1 MTKEQVQSAPGRFA
15 LSVGETDM
23 PAPEGWAWVRLQDV
37 ARLESGHTPSRSH
50 PEYWNGD
57 VPWIGIKD
65 ARENHGRTI
74 VETNQKVTQAGI
86 DNSAARRLPPGTVCL
101 SRTAS
106 VGYVTVMG
114 REMATSQDFVNW
126 VCSDALVPD
135 FLKYLLLAEG
145 EDTLRS
151 FGKGSVHTTIYFPE
165 VEEFRVCVPGV
176 ARQRRIVAKLDAL
189 LARGKKAREHLDRIP
204 ALLDALKRSILA
216 AAFRGDLTADWR
228 KANPEVE
235 PATKLLERIRAE
247 RRRRWEEELR
257 AKGKDQ
263 KKAKYEE
270 PAPVDET
277 ELPELP
283 EGWCWATVGELVADI
298 EAGRSPSTEGRPA
311 EAHEPGVLKVSAV
324 TWGEFDPAENKRLLA
339 SDRLDEDAVVR
350 AGDLL
355 ISRANTA
362 QLVGAVVLVQEDHPN
377 LMLSD
382 KILRLVT
389 TPTVNKSFLLYAMR
403 TPLVRELFEG
413 DATGTSDSMRNLT
426 QDKIRATPIAVAP
439 AQEQAEI
446 CRLLD
451 VEFGRVKRLVA
462 AMDMQR
468 RGLSALESST
478 LGAAFRG
485 ELVPQ
490 DPNDEPADVMLARL
504 RATPPAPAAKA
515 PRAAPRA
522 KRPAPASQE
531 AAPSMGDALDVVV
544 GALVAAKR
552 MTAEQVRAATG
563 LDKDEVT
570 PVLRGL
576 VAAGKVRVEGKAR
589 GTAYVWAG

>member
-15 LSVGETDM
+15 LSVGETEM
-23 PAPEGWAWVRLQDV
+23 PPPEGWAWVRLQDI

-74 VETNQKVTQAGI
+74 VETNQTVTQAGI

-189 LARGKKAREHLDRIP
+189 LARSKKAREHLDRIP

-228 KANPEVE
+228 KANPDVE

-257 AKGKDQ
+257 AKGKDP

-270 PAPVDET
+270 PAPVDES

-283 EGWCWATVGELVADI
+283 EGWCWASLGELSQIQGGIQKQPSRAPRQNAYAFLRVANIQRGRTVLDDVHTI
-298 EAGRSPSTEGRPA
+298 E
-311 EAHEPGVLKVSAV
+311 LFD
-324 TWGEFDPAENKRLLA
+324 GELERL
-339 SDRLDEDAVVR
+339 RLER
-350 AGDLL
+350 GDLL
-355 ISRANTA
+355 IVEGNGSETEIGRMAVWGGEVPDCVHQNHLIRVRLNPHLDPQVVEAFWNSPVGIEQVVASAVTTAGLFNLSVKKVA
-362 QLVGAVVLVQEDHPN
+362 QLPVPVIP
-377 LMLSD
+377 
-382 KILRLVT
+382 
-389 TPTVNKSFLLYAMR
+389 
-403 TPLVRELFEG
+403 
-413 DATGTSDSMRNLT
+413 
-426 QDKIRATPIAVAP
+426 AP
-439 AQEQAEI
+439 EAQELRRRI
-446 CRLLD
+446 GRLLARHED
-451 VEFGRVKRLVA
+451 LLR
-462 AMDMQR
+462 MQR
-468 RGLSALESST
+468 QLSAARDRLDAAT
-478 LGAAFRG
+478 LQAAFRG
-485 ELVPQ
+485 ELVQQ
-490 DPNDEPADVMLARL
+490 DPHDEPADAMLARL
-504 RATPPAPAAKA
+504 RAATPVTSAKA
-515 PRAAPRA
+515 PRPAPRA
-522 KRPAPASQE
+522 KRPASAPPKPAS
-531 AAPSMGDALDVVV
+531 SMGDALDVVV

-563 LDKDEVT
+563 LRKDDVT
-570 PVLRGL
+570 PVLKGL